1 MARLAYNNLNQN
13 STLSKPSQFH
23 SAPRQDSA
31 DDESDTILDDR
42 ILERPANDMSPPI
55 LGHGQQRRDSFADN
69 TSTIS
74 PRDNRWS
81 DFSYHTDST
90 ALLQS
95 NNVASPLFFDH
106 NGHAFT
112 QDDPAPGPMYNH
124 PSAAWEPQGGQGTCT
139 PTTAYDMFSS
149 DTDVKAM
156 SSDYTPDS
164 LNPQLQAMYGGL
176 AVTQT
181 PQYYSGNTLLTSPR
195 SSQDWS
201 SAESAEHMEIRSLPN
216 GNQLSSPSYHT
227 NPPLLRRDGIRKKN
241 ARFEIPAERT
251 LRNIDTLISQTTN
264 EQEIKELKQ
273 QKRLLRNRQAALDSR
288 QRKKQHTERLE
299 EEKKHTVNH
308 ISDLEEAL
316 EGFKIREEAWAQERE
331 QLILF
336 HQQQRQC
343 IDELMTEKEELVR
356 RHTIET
362 GELRK
367 KNAYLAEHAQKN
379 DSIAMS
385 AVPSSTG
392 YSAEY
397 SDFEHLTMES
407 SPWDN
412 FSLVTDF
419 NMEAE
424 QKMENSN
431 LVITPKK
438 ERNAERESD
447 TTTAPGLLLMLLLCG
462 AWVVSNSSASTK
474 SGPISRMPE
483 EVRMASTAVLQT
495 IYSDTGL
502 QTQSSNPTGDFRSTA
517 VRPDCSKRSRKNSRI
532 ACDATGRSHSPLG
545 TLHRQL
551 ISPTEQQ
558 QRDHIFSMSADQ
570 YNGLTSDDAMG
581 GSSHVT
587 LSHRRNLGDALAAL
601 RLNKQGSAAE
611 AYTRSLMWDEIP
623 NNIVRDFA
631 RMVAESR
638 QQEPMA

>member
-1 MARLAYNNLNQN
+1 MARLAFNNLNHN
-13 STLSKPSQFH
+13 HSSNLSKSSHFH
-23 SAPRQDSA
+23 SGPRQDSA

-42 ILERPANDMSPPI
+42 ILECPPTNMSPPI
-55 LGHGQQRRDSFADN
+55 LGHRRTSFADN

-81 DFSYHTDST
+81 DFSYSTDT
-90 ALLQS
+90 NPLLQP
-95 NNVASPLFFDH
+95 NNVASPLFFDQ
-106 NGHAFT
+106 NGHAFAR
-112 QDDPAPGPMYNH
+112 DDTASGTMYSH
-124 PSAAWEPQGGQGTCT
+124 PSVVWDPQGGQATCN
-139 PTTAYDMFSS
+139 PTTTYDMFPQ
-149 DTDVKAM
+149 DPDVKALP
-156 SSDYTPDS
+156 SEYASDS
-164 LNPQLQAMYGGL
+164 MNPQLQGMYGGVSVSQP
-176 AVTQT
+176 A
-181 PQYYSGNTLLTSPR
+181 QYYNGNTLLTSPR
-195 SSQDWS
+195 SSHDWS
-201 SAESAEHMEIRSLPN
+201 STESAEHMEIRSLSN
-216 GNQLSSPSYHT
+216 GNQLSSPSYHA

-251 LRNIDTLISQTTN
+251 LRNIDTLISQTSN

-299 EEKKHTVNH
+299 DEKKQTANR

-316 EGFKIREEAWAQERE
+316 EAFNIREESWAQERE
-331 QLILF
+331 QIMLF
-336 HQQQRQC
+336 HDRQRQC
-343 IDELMTEKEELVR
+343 IDELIAEKEELVR

-367 KNAYLAEHAQKN
+367 KNAYLAEHAQKT

-392 YSAEY
+392 YSADY

-412 FSLVTDF
+412 FSLVNDF
-419 NMEAE
+419 NMEPA
-424 QKMENSN
+424 QKVENS

-438 ERNAERESD
+438 ERNVEKEGDA
-447 TTTAPGLLLMLLLCG
+447 TTAPGLLLMLLLCG
-462 AWVVSNSSASTK
+462 AWVVSNNSASTK
-474 SGPISRMPE
+474 AGPISRMPE
-483 EVRMASTAVLQT
+483 DVRMASTAVLQT

-502 QTQSSNPTGDFRSTA
+502 QTQGPNPTTDFRSAA
-517 VRPDCSKRSRKNSRI
+517 VRPDPLKTSRKNSRV
-532 ACDATGRSHSPLG
+532 AYEANRRSHSPLA
-545 TLHRQL
+545 TLHHQL

-570 YNGLTSDDAMG
+570 YNGLTSDDVMG
-581 GSSHVT
+581 APSQVP
-587 LSHRRNLGDALAAL
+587 LSGRRNLGDALAAP

-638 QQEPMA
+638 QQEPMG

>member
-1 MARLAYNNLNQN
+1 MARLAYNNLNHH
-13 STLSKPSQFH
+13 STLSKPAHFH
-23 SAPRQDSA
+23 SAPRQDSV
-31 DDESDTILDDR
+31 DDESDSILDDR
-42 ILERPANDMSPPI
+42 ILERPPADMTPPI
-55 LGHGQQRRDSFADN
+55 LGHRRDSFADN

-81 DFSYHTDST
+81 DFSYTTDSNT
-90 ALLQS
+90 CLQP
-95 NNVASPLFFDH
+95 NNVAGPLFFDQ
-106 NGHAFT
+106 NGHAFA
-112 QDDPAPGPMYNH
+112 QDDPASGAMYSH
-124 PSAAWEPQGGQGTCT
+124 PSVVWDPQGGEGTCN
-139 PTTAYDMFSS
+139 PTTTYDMFPQ
-149 DTDVKAM
+149 DPDVKAM
-156 SSDYTPDS
+156 PSDYATDAM
-164 LNPQLQAMYGGL
+164 NPQLQGMYGGL
-176 AVTQT
+176 SVSQPA
-181 PQYYSGNTLLTSPR
+181 QYYNGSALLTSPR
-195 SSQDWS
+195 SSHDWS
-201 SAESAEHMEIRSLPN
+201 STESADHMELRSLPT

-251 LRNIDTLISQTTN
+251 LRNIDTLISQTSN

-299 EEKKHTVNH
+299 DEKKQTANR

-316 EGFKIREEAWAQERE
+316 EAFNIREEAWAQERE
-331 QLILF
+331 QIVMF
-336 HQQQRQC
+336 HDRQRQC
-343 IDELMTEKEELVR
+343 IDELVNEKEELVR

-367 KNAYLAEHAQKN
+367 KNAYLAEQAQKTE
-379 DSIAMS
+379 SIAMS
-385 AVPSSTG
+385 AVASSTG
-392 YSAEY
+392 YSADY
-397 SDFEHLTMES
+397 SDFEHLTMEN

-412 FSLVTDF
+412 FSLVNDF
-419 NMEAE
+419 NMEPV
-424 QKMENSN
+424 QKMDNS
-431 LVITPKK
+431 VAVTPKK
-438 ERNAERESD
+438 ERNAEREGD

-462 AWVVSNSSASTK
+462 AWVVSNNSTSTS

-483 EVRMASTAVLQT
+483 DVRMASTAVLQT

-502 QTQSSNPTGDFRSTA
+502 QSQGSNPTSDLRTA
-517 VRPDCSKRSRKNSRI
+517 ALRPDPSNKSRKNSRV
-532 ACDATGRSHSPLG
+532 AYGTNGRSHSPLV

-558 QRDHIFSMSADQ
+558 QRDHIFSMSPDQ

-581 GSSHVT
+581 GSSQVT

-638 QQEPMA
+638 QQEPMG

>member
-1 MARLAYNNLNQN
+1 MGSLAYNNLKNQSSN
-13 STLSKPSQFH
+13 LSKSSQFL
-23 SAPRQDSA
+23 SSPRLDSA
-31 DDESDTILDDR
+31 DDESDTVLDDR
-42 ILERPANDMSPPI
+42 ILERSTTNMSPPI
-55 LGHGQQRRDSFADN
+55 LGHRRDSFADN

-81 DFSYHTDST
+81 DFSYSTDST
-90 ALLQS
+90 TTLMQT
-95 NNVASPLFFDH
+95 NNVTSPLFFDQ
-106 NGHAFT
+106 NGHAFA
-112 QDDPAPGPMYNH
+112 QDDAASGTMYSH
-124 PSAAWEPQGGQGTCT
+124 PSVVWEPQGGQGTCT
-139 PTTAYDMFSS
+139 PTTTYDMFPQ
-149 DTDVKAM
+149 DPDVKGM
-156 SSDYTPDS
+156 PPDYPTDS
-164 LNPQLQAMYGGL
+164 MNPQLQGMYGAL
-176 AVTQT
+176 PMSQPAH
-181 PQYYSGNTLLTSPR
+181 YYNGNTVLTSPR
-195 SSQDWS
+195 SSHDWS

-331 QLILF
+331 QMMLF

-343 IDELMTEKEELVR
+343 IDELMAEKEELVR

-367 KNAYLAEHAQKN
+367 KNAYLADHAQKT

-419 NMEAE
+419 NMEPE
-424 QKMENSN
+424 HKMESS
-431 LVITPKK
+431 LVISPKK
-438 ERNAERESD
+438 ERNAEREGD

-462 AWVVSNSSASTK
+462 AWVVSNNSASAK

-483 EVRMASTAVLQT
+483 DVRMASTAVLQT
-495 IYSDTGL
+495 IYSDTVL
-502 QTQSSNPTGDFRSTA
+502 QPQASYPTGEFRSTT
-517 VRPDCSKRSRKNSRI
+517 VRPDSSKRSRKNSKVGS
-532 ACDATGRSHSPLG
+532 DAAGRSHSPLA

-558 QRDHIFSMSADQ
+558 QREHLFSMSADQ
-570 YNGLTSDDAMG
+570 YNGLTSDDALG
-581 GSSHVT
+581 GSSHGT

-623 NNIVRDFA
+623 DNIVRDFA

-638 QQEPMA
+638 QDQPIG

>member
-13 STLSKPSQFH
+13 SSQNSNSTHFH
-23 SAPRQDSA
+23 SGPTQDSA
-31 DDESDTILDDR
+31 GDESDNILDDR
-42 ILERPANDMSPPI
+42 ILERPPNDMSPHI
-55 LGHGQQRRDSFADN
+55 LSHDHRRDSFADN
-69 TSTIS
+69 TSTMS
-74 PRDNRWS
+74 PKDNRWS
-81 DFSYHTDST
+81 DFSYTTDST
-90 ALLQS
+90 ALLQP

-106 NGHAFT
+106 NGHTFT
-112 QDDPAPGPMYNH
+112 QDDPASTQMYSH
-124 PSAAWEPQGGQGTCT
+124 PSAVWEPQGGQGTCT
-139 PTTAYDMFSS
+139 PTTAYDMFPS
-149 DTDVKAM
+149 DPDVKVM
-156 SSDYTPDS
+156 SSDYAPDS
-164 LNPQLQAMYGGL
+164 MNPQLQAMYGGL
-176 AVTQT
+176 AVAQ
-181 PQYYSGNTLLTSPR
+181 PAQYYNGNSLLTSPR
-195 SSQDWS
+195 SSHDWS

-251 LRNIDTLISQTTN
+251 LRTIDTLISQTTN

-299 EEKKHTVNH
+299 DEKKHTANH
-308 ISDLEEAL
+308 IQDLEEAL

-343 IDELMTEKEELVR
+343 IDELMSEKEELVR

-367 KNAYLAEHAQKN
+367 KNTYLAEHAQKN

-392 YSAEY
+392 YSTEY

-419 NMEAE
+419 NPEPE
-424 QKMENSN
+424 PKVENS

-438 ERNAERESD
+438 ERNTEREGD

-462 AWVVSNSSASTK
+462 AWVVSNNSASAK
-474 SGPISRMPE
+474 SGLISRMPE
-483 EVRMASTAVLQT
+483 DVRMASTAVLQT

-502 QTQSSNPTGDFRSTA
+502 QTQASNPTGDSRSTV
-517 VRPDCSKRSRKNSRI
+517 VRPDCSKRSRQNSRVVSEAI
-532 ACDATGRSHSPLG
+532 GRSHSPLG

-558 QRDHIFSMSADQ
+558 QRDQIFSMSAHQ
-570 YNGLTSDDAMG
+570 YSGLTSDDPMG
-581 GSSHVT
+581 GSSHAT

-638 QQEPMA
+638 QQEPMG

>member
-13 STLSKPSQFH
+13 STLSKPSHFH
-23 SAPRQDSA
+23 SGPRQDTA
-31 DDESDTILDDR
+31 DDESDSILDDR
-42 ILERPANDMSPPI
+42 ILERPPTEMSPPI
-55 LGHGQQRRDSFADN
+55 LGHAQRRDSFADN
-69 TSTIS
+69 ASTIS

-81 DFSYHTDST
+81 DFSYPTDST
-90 ALLQS
+90 SLLPS

-106 NGHAFT
+106 HGHAFT
-112 QDDPAPGPMYNH
+112 QDDPASGTVYSH
-124 PSAAWEPQGGQGTCT
+124 PSAVWEPQGGQGTCT
-139 PTTAYDMFSS
+139 PTAAYDMFSS
-149 DTDVKAM
+149 DPDVKAM
-156 SSDYTPDS
+156 SSDYTPEAM
-164 LNPQLQAMYGGL
+164 NPQLQAMYGGL
-176 AVTQT
+176 AVSQ
-181 PQYYSGNTLLTSPR
+181 PAQYYNGGTLLTSPR
-195 SSQDWS
+195 SSHDWS
-201 SAESAEHMEIRSLPN
+201 SGESAEHMEIRSLPN
-216 GNQLSSPSYHT
+216 GNQLSSPSYHA

-251 LRNIDTLISQTTN
+251 LRNIDTLISQTN
-264 EQEIKELKQ
+264 DEHQIKELKQ

-299 EEKKHTVNH
+299 AEKKHTVNH

-316 EGFKIREEAWAQERE
+316 EGFKLREESWAQERE

-343 IDELMTEKEELVR
+343 IDELMAEKEELVR

-419 NMEAE
+419 NMEPE
-424 QKMENSN
+424 HKVENSS
-431 LVITPKK
+431 LVIAPKK

-447 TTTAPGLLLMLLLCG
+447 ATTAPGLLLMLLLCG
-462 AWVVSNSSASTK
+462 AWVVSNNGASSK

-483 EVRMASTAVLQT
+483 DVRMASTAVLQT

-502 QTQSSNPTGDFRSTA
+502 QTQASNPTKDFRSTT
-517 VRPDCSKRSRKNSRI
+517 VRTDSSRRSRKNSRI
-532 ACDATGRSHSPLG
+532 ACEATGRSHSPLG

-551 ISPTEQQ
+551 IAPTEQQ
-558 QRDHIFSMSADQ
+558 QRDHIFSMSTDQ

-587 LSHRRNLGDALAAL
+587 LPHRRNLRDALAAL

-638 QQEPMA
+638 QQEPMG